1 MGDGGTQFVY
11 LDLPL
16 CLLFVFTERNNNW
29 TQSSVRARATTL
41 FSEGTGAM
49 IDRNTLNIAGYIC
62 ITVAVVGFIVN
73 VSTFSVFISDKKLRT
88 QVTTIIILFITAV
101 NIVYNGVDL
110 PLHATAF
117 MNCK

>member
-1 MGDGGTQFVY
+1 
-11 LDLPL
+11 
-16 CLLFVFTERNNNW
+16 
-29 TQSSVRARATTL
+29 
-41 FSEGTGAM
+41 M
-49 IDRNTLNIAGYIC
+49 IDRNTLNVAGYIC
-62 ITVAVVGFIVN
+62 ITVGVVGFIVN

-101 NIVYNGVDL
+101 NIIYNGVDL